1 MMAIELLALAQ
12 LQNPVG
18 EVTQEL
24 TSAIR
29 ARWVELVE
37 AVEVH
42 RRHYYLQDKPVISD
56 QEYDK
61 LFRELIE
68 LEQKYPALQTGD
80 SPTQSVGGAKA
91 EGFESIEHETRM
103 YSLDNVFDSAELSAW
118 QTRVEK
124 DLTLKPAYLGEL
136 KIDGLAVNLIYRNGL
151 LASVATRGDGRV
163 GEDVTYNS
171 QFISAIPRALA
182 GNPPDF
188 LEVRGEI
195 FFILEDFN
203 QLNSE
208 VTLAGKSAFANPRNA
223 AAGSLRQRIDRREE
237 EIVKAAGNPKTS
249 PAKLSSLRSELA
261 HAQRILSLLQLTVH
275 GIGRV
280 SGQQLKSQSEAYK
293 LLASLGLPVSAHY
306 RTEVDPAEF
315 INHWQ
320 AHRHDV
326 MHEIDG
332 VVIKVDSFEYQNK
345 LGETSR
351 APRWAIAYKYPPE
364 VVTTKLVDIKVS
376 VGRTGRITPFAQ
388 MEPVKVAGSTVE
400 MATLHNQ
407 EEVKRKGILIG
418 DTVYLRKAGDVIP
431 EIIGP
436 VTELRTGDEK
446 AFKMPTKCPSC
457 GSKITAEKVGDVD
470 LRCPNAATCPA
481 QLIERLFYIGSRSA
495 IDIEGLGS
503 KAAEALVSNSIL
515 KDESELF
522 DLTAEKLVK
531 AEFFTKA
538 ASGGQTV
545 LNSAG
550 EKLLSELESAKTRP
564 LWRILV
570 ALSIRHVGPTA
581 AQALVSEFKS
591 LENIFGAD
599 EQTLSQVP
607 GVGEAIAI
615 SIREW
620 FAEPWRANIVK
631 SWQKAGVVM
640 EEQGSKATSDELA
653 NLTVVITGTLPGY
666 TRDGAADAVTS
677 RGGKVASSVSKK
689 TDFVIV
695 GENPGSKFDK
705 AQQLGVAILDA
716 AGFAVLLEQGP
727 QAAREHLGLS

>member
-1 MMAIELLALAQ
+1 
-12 LQNPVG
+12 
-18 EVTQEL
+18 
-24 TSAIR
+24 
-29 ARWVELVE
+29 
-37 AVEVH
+37 
-42 RRHYYLQDKPVISD
+42 
-56 QEYDK
+56 
-61 LFRELIE
+61 
-68 LEQKYPALQTGD
+68 
-80 SPTQSVGGAKA
+80 
-91 EGFESIEHETRM
+91 
-103 YSLDNVFDSAELSAW
+103 
-118 QTRVEK
+118 
-124 DLTLKPAYLGEL
+124 
-136 KIDGLAVNLIYRNGL
+136 
-151 LASVATRGDGRV
+151 
-163 GEDVTYNS
+163 
-171 QFISAIPRALA
+171 
-182 GNPPDF
+182 
-188 LEVRGEI
+188 
-195 FFILEDFN
+195 
-203 QLNSE
+203 
-208 VTLAGKSAFANPRNA
+208 
-223 AAGSLRQRIDRREE
+223 
-237 EIVKAAGNPKTS
+237 
-249 PAKLSSLRSELA
+249 
-261 HAQRILSLLQLTVH
+261 
-275 GIGRV
+275 
-280 SGQQLKSQSEAYK
+280 
-293 LLASLGLPVSAHY
+293 
-306 RTEVDPAEF
+306 
-315 INHWQ
+315 
-320 AHRHDV
+320 
-326 MHEIDG
+326 
-332 VVIKVDSFEYQNK
+332 
-345 LGETSR
+345 
-351 APRWAIAYKYPPE
+351 
-364 VVTTKLVDIKVS
+364 KVS
-376 VGRTGRITPFAQ
+376 VGRTGRITPFAK

-431 EIIGP
+431 EVIGP

-522 DLTAEKLVK
+522 DLTAEKLVQ

-550 EKLLSELESAKTRP
+550 EKLLSELENAKTRP

-581 AQALVSEFKS
+581 AQALVLEFKS

-599 EQTLSQVP
+599 EETLSQVP

-615 SIREW
+615 SIQEW

-631 SWQKAGVVM
+631 SWQRAGVVL
-640 EEQGSKATSDELA
+640 EDQGSATTSDELA